1 MIKRY
6 SLPQIERIWSRENK
20 FRKWLEI
27 EILVCEAQA
36 ELGQIPQEALQEIK
50 EKARFDIA
58 RIDEIEKEVRHD
70 VIAFLTNVGENIGEA
85 SRYLH
90 LGLTSSDILDTS
102 TSLLLKESTEILI
115 KDWQELAKVLKQGAE
130 RYKRLLMIGRT
141 HGMHAEPIS
150 FGFKLALFWQE
161 AQRNLERLKEVK
173 KVISYGKISGAV
185 GTYAHLDPYIEK
197 YVCERLGLKPAP
209 ISSQIL
215 QRDRYAQFL
224 TTLAIAG
231 SSLEKFALEIRGLQR
246 TEIGEVEE
254 PFLERQKGSSA
265 MPHKKNPVLCERIC
279 GLARVLRGNALVSLE
294 NIPLWH
300 ERDISHSSAERIVL
314 ADSTTLLNYLTQEAI
329 FIFKNLTVNP
339 QRMQENLERSKGRIF
354 SQRILLELIR
364 KGLSREDAYKIIQKD
379 ALVSERENRDFKELL
394 LQNRELSN
402 YLSVKEIEACF
413 EVGYYL
419 EKISKIFER
428 LGI

>member
-6 SLPQIERIWSRENK
+6 SLPQIKRIWSRENK

-36 ELGQIPQEALQEIK
+36 ELEQIPQEALQEIK

-161 AQRNLERLKEVK
+161 AERNLERLKQAKEI
-173 KVISYGKISGAV
+173 ISYGKISGAV

-339 QRMQENLERSKGRIF
+339 QRMQENLEKSKGRIF

-379 ALVSERENRDFKELL
+379 ALVSEREDRDFKELL

-402 YLSVKEIEACF
+402 YLSVKEIESCF
-413 EVGYYL
+413 EVGCYL
-419 EKISKIFER
+419 EKISKIFGR

>member
-6 SLPQIERIWSRENK
+6 SLPQMQKIWSRENR
-20 FRKWLEI
+20 FQKWLEI

-36 ELGQIPQEALQEIK
+36 ELGQISQEVLKEIK
-50 EKARFDIA
+50 EKAGFDIA

-70 VIAFLTNVGENIGEA
+70 VLAFLTNVGENIGEA

-90 LGLTSSDILDTS
+90 FGLTSSDILDTS
-102 TSLLLKESTEILI
+102 LGLILKEAADILI
-115 KDWQELAKVLKQGAE
+115 RDWKELAEVLKQGAQ
-130 RYKRLLMIGRT
+130 RYKRALMVGRT
-141 HGMHAEPIS
+141 HGMHAEPIT

-161 AQRNLERLKEVK
+161 AERNLKRLKEAK
-173 KVISYGKISGAV
+173 EVISYGKISGAV

-197 YVCERLGLKPAP
+197 YVCEKLGLKPSP

-254 PFLERQKGSSA
+254 PFLKKQKGSSA

-279 GLARVLRGNALVSLE
+279 GLARVLRGNAMVSLE
-294 NIPLWH
+294 NIPLWQ
-300 ERDISHSSAERIVL
+300 ERDISHSSAERIIL
-314 ADSTTLLNYLTQEAI
+314 ADSTILLNYLTQEAV
-329 FIFKNLTVNP
+329 FIFKDLTVNP
-339 QRMQENLERSKGRIF
+339 QRMQENLEKSKGIIF
-354 SQRILLELIR
+354 SQRLLLELIK

-379 ALVSERENRDFKELL
+379 ALISEREGKDFKELL

-402 YLSVKEIEACF
+402 YLTIKEIESCF

-419 EKISKIFER
+419 EKINKIFER
-428 LGI
+428 LGL

>member
-6 SLPQIERIWSRENK
+6 SLPQMQKIWSRESR
-20 FRKWLEI
+20 FQKWLEI

-36 ELGQIPQEALQEIK
+36 ELGQISQEVLKEIK
-50 EKARFDIA
+50 EKAGFDIN

-70 VIAFLTNVGENIGEA
+70 VIAFLTNVGENIGEP

-90 LGLTSSDILDTS
+90 FGLTSSDILDTS
-102 TSLLLKESTEILI
+102 LGLILKEAADILI
-115 KDWQELAKVLKQGAE
+115 KDWEELAEVLKQGAQ
-130 RYKRLLMIGRT
+130 RYKRALMVGRT
-141 HGMHAEPIS
+141 HGMHAEPIT

-161 AQRNLERLKEVK
+161 AERNLKRLKEAK
-173 KVISYGKISGAV
+173 QIISYGKISGAV
-185 GTYAHLDPYIEK
+185 GTYAHLDPHIEK
-197 YVCERLGLKPAP
+197 YVCEKLGLKPAP

-215 QRDRYAQFL
+215 QRDRHAQFM

-231 SSLEKFALEIRGLQR
+231 SSLEKFALEVRGLQR

-254 PFLERQKGSSA
+254 PFLKKQKGSSA

-294 NIPLWH
+294 NIPLWQ
-300 ERDISHSSAERIVL
+300 ERDISHSSAERIIL
-314 ADSTTLLNYLTQEAI
+314 ADSTILLNYLTQEAV
-329 FIFKNLTVNP
+329 FIFKDLTVNP
-339 QRMQENLERSKGRIF
+339 QRMQENLEKSKGIIF
-354 SQRILLELIR
+354 SQRLLLELIK
-364 KGLSREDAYKIIQKD
+364 KGLNREDAYKIIQKD
-379 ALVSERENRDFKELL
+379 ALISEREGKDFRELL

-402 YLSVKEIEACF
+402 YLTIKEIESCF

-419 EKISKIFER
+419 EKINKVLER